1 MHLTRKLVLLAVTIC
16 CSVTGAETPN
26 PETVTEVSQAAA
38 RATIERAVQAMGGVA
53 ALQAL
58 EAIRFQVDGEIWPR
72 LQLTTVAPSFE
83 GGTQQESVLI
93 DLRNDRL
100 RVDQQFRIPAR
111 DSHVS
116 YILTSEAAFVYN
128 HLSRTAAPLG
138 IAPGRQNFARYYR
151 HLPNLLLRQVLENPG
166 TWRALGRDDS
176 LGKPHD
182 VVSFVTRAGEQ
193 VSVYVDVST
202 SLISK
207 SEVIYTDTLTGEEA
221 SEILYGDYA
230 RTAGQVLPRTLTLR
244 EAGDTV
250 ARYRLQVELGPQV
263 LADSFAG
270 PEGFITLQP
279 NPPPTEQVERLGPG
293 VFFMKNIAGPDQHSL
308 AIEFD
313 DYILA
318 VEAPGSSAGA
328 DKLIARIKET
338 IPGKPIRYVAITH
351 HHGDHV
357 GGLRSFIAEGATV
370 ITTPANREYVEAL
383 AQAPVFDRLREQ
395 RREPKIKI
403 ISNGKLVL
411 RTGSQSVELHDIGPN
426 PHAREMVVAYLPRER
441 LLFVADVFIAPYV
454 ERPLG
459 PAQAQTRAFAKRIR
473 ELGLKVERITGVHGR
488 VATAEE
494 FTGWTELKL

>member
-1 MHLTRKLVLLAVTIC
+1 M
-16 CSVTGAETPN
+16 
-26 PETVTEVSQAAA
+26 
-38 RATIERAVQAMGGVA
+38 
-53 ALQAL
+53 
-58 EAIRFQVDGEIWPR
+58 
-72 LQLTTVAPSFE
+72 
-83 GGTQQESVLI
+83 
-93 DLRNDRL
+93 DLRNDRF
-100 RVDQQFRIPAR
+100 RIDRQFRIPAR

-116 YILTSEAAFVYN
+116 YVLGPEAAFAYN

-138 IAPGRQNFARYYR
+138 IAPSRQDFAHYYR
-151 HLPNLLLRQVLENPG
+151 YLPNVLLRQMLEHPN

-182 VVSFVTRAGEQ
+182 VVSFVTSAGEQ

-202 SLISK
+202 GLISK
-207 SEVIYTDTLTGEEA
+207 SEAIYTDTLTGEEA

-230 RTAGQVLPRTLTLR
+230 RTAGQLLPRTLTFR

-250 ARYRLQVELGPQV
+250 ARYRLQVELQPRV
-263 LADSFAG
+263 SADAFAG
-270 PEGFITLQP
+270 PEGFITVAP
-279 NPPPTEQVERLGPG
+279 NPPLTEQVERLGDG

-313 DYILA
+313 DSILV
-318 VEAPGSSAGA
+318 VEAPGSSAGG
-328 DKLIARIKET
+328 DRLIARIKAT

-370 ITTPANREYVEAL
+370 ITTPANRAYIEAI
-383 AQAPVFDRLREQ
+383 AKAPVFDRLREHP
-395 RREPKIKI
+395 RDPNIKI
-403 ISNGKLVL
+403 ITDGKLVL

-459 PAQAQTRAFAKRIR
+459 PAQAQTRAFANRIR
-473 ELGLKVERITGVHGR
+473 ELGLKVDRITGVHGR

-494 FTGWTELKL
+494 FTGWTALRL